1 MKGIVCG
8 VGLPMDSPHKVVTRI
23 DRGYVIAGGC
33 IRADGGRYRSSGRLA
48 DMIPLLDA
56 VAYVLT
62 HRDDP
67 DRERVER
74 RNVESH
80 DSTSDSPSV
89 IDAFN
94 AAHSVVAILET
105 HHYKKWKQGR
115 RFLAPTSESGIPGV
129 AILTGKDGK
138 VRAYSH
144 HGSDPLAV
152 GEALDA
158 FDLYR
163 ILDHGSDTARAVA
176 AAAEALGMAYPK
188 RASDRVQR
196 RRERASEAR
205 RIARAAVAYDAAVA
219 AREYAL

>member
-1 MKGIVCG
+1 MNASIIEGES
-8 VGLPMDSPHKVVTRI
+8 D
-23 DRGYVIAGGC
+23 
-33 IRADGGRYRSSGRLA
+33 
-48 DMIPLLDA
+48 
-56 VAYVLT
+56 
-62 HRDDP
+62 
-67 DRERVER
+67 
-74 RNVESH
+74 VESH

-105 HHYKKWKQGR
+105 HHYKKRNQGR

-163 ILDHGSDTARAVA
+163 ILEHQDDYTRAVR
-176 AAAEALGMAYPK
+176 AAAEALGMAYP
-188 RASDRVQR
+188 RNANSADPFAGCRV
-196 RRERASEAR
+196 REAW
-205 RIARAAVAYDAAVA
+205 
-219 AREYAL
+219 L